1 MQCEYAIKYSEQQI
15 FLQKTLEINTKFF
28 KAFHIKDNN
37 NIPEKCG
44 SLMFIHHSYDVLF
57 VCLGGWVD
65 SPTVYHTKLLL
76 AFLGVRRLL
85 KSSLSLLTIPIFC
98 CWLLNISLTDI
109 MWDTWLRRFLGR
121 ILKALNARLPLQYKK
136 FQRKPASLI
145 GVTIFEYTSVQ
156 IIGVSKNKS
165 RERSRRCDRW
175 SGLPLQHHY
184 ASRE

>member
-1 MQCEYAIKYSEQQI
+1 MGAWCLYI
-15 FLQKTLEINTKFF
+15 
-28 KAFHIKDNN
+28 
-37 NIPEKCG
+37 
-44 SLMFIHHSYDVLF
+44 IHMLFLF
-57 VCLGGWVD
+57 VWRVGGWLD

-109 MWDTWLRRFLGR
+109 MWDRWLRRFLGR

-145 GVTIFEYTSVQ
+145 GETIFEYTSVQ